1 MQHRALLDTLVLTE
15 SGARLELLEPDTQV
29 RPGKVEAHVRD
40 TFKQADSLLDD
51 AGGAQ
56 SGTAPLSFPKGA
68 EEWGEFP
75 SDRAHM
81 FLL

>member
-29 RPGKVEAHVRD
+29 TLGEIEAPMHA
-40 TFKQADSLLDD
+40 FKHADSLWDD

-56 SGTAPLSFPKGA
+56 SPKGV
-68 EEWGEFP
+68 EGIP
-75 SDRAHM
+75 V
-81 FLL
+81 